1 MVKITSFT
9 AFTAAEGLRLSYTY
23 SIISENGTI
32 EKSNIHK
39 DVIVVDTELKKEI
52 YDIFN
57 FLEER
62 EVVTE

>member
-1 MVKITSFT
+1 MVKITNFTVFT
-9 AFTAAEGLRLSYTY
+9 AEDNLRLSYTY